1 MKTAF
6 IMNRNDIQ
14 LQLRYNLIYEATE
27 RSAFNTGRAKRMLK
41 EMFTEEEIKEIREK
55 VIPKARRF
63 AIRGVPENFTM
74 TTREFNL
81 WKLFERYCSV
91 L

>member
-6 IMNRNDIQ
+6 IMNRNDIH

-63 AIRGVPENFTM
+63 ALRGVPDKFIM
-74 TTREFNL
+74 PIRDFNL
-81 WKLFERYCSV
+81 WKKFERYCGV